1 MMGYGEGTGVLL
13 GVSGNWRVW
22 SMCVGGFGVLISLL
36 WTRFYYSLF
45 LSFEFC
51 NLEFTGN

>member
-1 MMGYGEGTGVLL
+1 MFFL
-13 GVSGNWRVW
+13 GFLVIGGFGQCVCVCVW
-22 SMCVGGFGVLISLL
+22 GGGGFGVLISLL

-45 LSFEFC
+45 FEFEFC